1 MELWAIIPELIL
13 MVLCLALVPLAGFF
27 HRRHPRLPAVVA
39 ALGLVACILTT
50 LRMISWEPFTVFD
63 GTYAIDGLGT
73 ASKLLIEL
81 GALIVLILLMSYFR
95 GLPHVSHASVMI
107 VFAVLG
113 GIGLASSLDLTLI
126 ILFLQMV
133 GMASYV
139 MILLVRRDPNS
150 MEASLKFFI
159 YAAVALA
166 VMAYGLTFL
175 YGLTGSL
182 SLPRIAE
189 HLVSADTLWVGLAFS
204 LVLIGYGFEITIV
217 PFHFWSP
224 DVFEGA
230 TAPISGFL
238 SVIPK
243 VAAFAG
249 LTRLLIQALPEGT
262 IHWSSVVVGAA
273 VITMT
278 LGNLAALR
286 QKRLKRLL
294 AYSSIAQ
301 AGYMLMALA
310 VARQVD
316 AALPAIFYYLAAYLF
331 MNIGVFAVTAH
342 LERTLGS
349 DSFEAVRGLGRRAP
363 AVSVVLTL
371 SLLSLA
377 GIPPLAGFL
386 GKVLLFE
393 AVLEG
398 GLTWL
403 AVFGAA
409 NMVVALF
416 YYVRVI
422 AELYWKVPVGDD
434 PLPSMAGYWITYGG
448 CLAGTLLLG
457 IYPEPFWQIAALAS
471 RLAG

>member
-1 MELWAIIPELIL
+1 MT
-13 MVLCLALVPLAGFF
+13 
-27 HRRHPRLPAVVA
+27 HRFP
-39 ALGLVACILTT
+39 
-50 LRMISWEPFTVFD
+50 S
-63 GTYAIDGLGT
+63 DGLTPGK
-73 ASKLLIEL
+73 SKFLSLSLI
-81 GALIVLILLMSYFR
+81 S
-95 GLPHVSHASVMI
+95 
-107 VFAVLG
+107 
-113 GIGLASSLDLTLI
+113 
-126 ILFLQMV
+126 
-133 GMASYV
+133 
-139 MILLVRRDPNS
+139 
-150 MEASLKFFI
+150 
-159 YAAVALA
+159 
-166 VMAYGLTFL
+166 

-189 HLVSADTLWVGLAFS
+189 HLASADALWIGVAFS
-204 LVLIGYGFEITIV
+204 LVLVGYGFEITIV

-249 LTRLLIQALPEGT
+249 LIRLLIQGLPEGT
-262 IHWSSVVVGAA
+262 IQWSAVVVGEA

-286 QKRLKRLL
+286 QRRLKRLL

-331 MNIGVFAVTAH
+331 MNIGAFAAVAH

-349 DSFEAVRGLGRRAP
+349 DRFKAVRGLGRRAP

-398 GLTWL
+398 GLAWL
-403 AVFGAA
+403 AVFAA
-409 NMVVALF
+409 VNMVIGLF
-416 YYVRVI
+416 YYVR
-422 AELYWKVPVGDD
+422 
-434 PLPSMAGYWITYGG
+434 S
-448 CLAGTLLLG
+448 
-457 IYPEPFWQIAALAS
+457 S
-471 RLAG
+471 RRST